1 MHRKKVVI
9 VIEVANREL
18 DNALLLKAELEKRG
32 WKYLI
37 RIKDHERKNAYG
49 LKLPDEPEFDLP
61 IRMTLG
67 RLTPQQLRQCTPA
80 LWRCAM

>member
-32 WKYLI
+32 YDVSIMSKTELLYQ
-37 RIKDHERKNAYG
+37 A
-49 LKLPDEPEFDLP
+49 KL
-61 IRMTLG
+61 
-67 RLTPQQLRQCTPA
+67 
-80 LWRCAM
+80 

>member
-32 WKYLI
+32 YDVSIMSKT
-37 RIKDHERKNAYG
+37 E
-49 LKLPDEPEFDLP
+49 
-61 IRMTLG
+61 
-67 RLTPQQLRQCTPA
+67 QLRIQTMISIGIGLTA
-80 LWRCAM
+80 RAEKL